1 MPSIISKNTLI
12 ISNERNQFRFL
23 YEDHIKNF
31 IFITTDIH
39 YDVTVKL
46 SQDFDKMEI
55 YLHFMK

>member
-1 MPSIISKNTLI
+1 MKETN
-12 ISNERNQFRFL
+12 FRFL

>member
-1 MPSIISKNTLI
+1 MKETNLGSYMKIT
-12 ISNERNQFRFL
+12 F
-23 YEDHIKNF
+23 KNF

-55 YLHFMK
+55 YLHFMKGLMTRPIKCIHK